1 MKKKSRLYK
10 IKSIQVINFME
21 SNQVYPRYENWNYAY
36 FEDTYQFRS
45 LLESY
50 AIQQAFKNKLK

>member
-1 MKKKSRLYK
+1 MKKKRLYK
-10 IKSIQVINFME
+10 IKSLQVINFLE
-21 SNQVYPRYENWNYAY
+21 TYQVYPRYENWDYAY

-50 AIQQAFKNKLK
+50 AIQQAFKNYQE